1 MALKYLG
8 VLGAIAALVSTAS
21 LAQQVAGPGVELAQL
36 PSPPGLPRSGIPGV
50 RSCSPQH
57 QRLLQL
63 QIDGMRQLR
72 RLSRGEGETLCSG
85 VESADQLGIDKLVDP
100 KGLEKFLT
108 PEQRELMDA
117 FGFDLS
123 KVNVAK
129 IMRKLGIDPS
139 QIDLRQLKNQCRQSQ
154 GDIDRFATS
163 EIRRLEDEIIRCDDR
178 I

>member
-8 VLGAIAALVSTAS
+8 VFGAVAAVVSTAA
-21 LAQQVAGPGVELAQL
+21 LAQPAARPCVELAQL
-36 PSPPGLPRSGIPGV
+36 PPPGLPQPGIPGV

-72 RLSRGEGETLCSG
+72 RLSRGQGEALCSG
-85 VESADQLGIDKLVDP
+85 VESADQLGIDKFVDP
-100 KGLEKFLT
+100 KGLQKFLT

-123 KVNVAK
+123 KVDVPK
-129 IMRKLGIDPS
+129 IMRKLGIDPA
-139 QIDLRQLKNQCRQSQ
+139 QIDLRQLKHQCRQSQ

-163 EIRRLEDEIIRCDDR
+163 EIRRLEDAILRCDDR